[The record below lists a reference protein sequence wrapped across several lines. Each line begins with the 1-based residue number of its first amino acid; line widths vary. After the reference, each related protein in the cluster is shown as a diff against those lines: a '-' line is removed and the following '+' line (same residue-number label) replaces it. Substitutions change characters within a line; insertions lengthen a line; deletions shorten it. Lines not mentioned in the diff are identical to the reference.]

1 MAWEDAPEI
10 VGFLF
15 FDTKHPNMVKIMTMM
30 EQLQDAWE
38 AKDLDR
44 VLDMLSED
52 LEIRILHVNQTI
64 KGAGAHEM
72 VKQMVLDEETTSTD
86 FRIIYENDECAVTWE
101 RIKGEMNGQVSIVQL
116 FRDNKIYYQEVSLIE
131 DPT

>member
-1 MAWEDAPEI
+1 MVHNAETSWGFLAWEDAPEI

-15 FDTKHPNMVKIMTMM
+15 FDMKHPNMVKIMTMM

-38 AKDLDR
+38 TKDLDR
-44 VLDMLSED
+44 VMNMLSED

-72 VKQMVLDEETTSTD
+72 VK
-86 FRIIYENDECAVTWE
+86 
-101 RIKGEMNGQVSIVQL
+101 
-116 FRDNKIYYQEVSLIE
+116 
-131 DPT
+131 

>member
-1 MAWEDAPEI
+1 
-10 VGFLF
+10 
-15 FDTKHPNMVKIMTMM
+15 M

-72 VKQMVLDEETTSTD
+72 VQQMVLDEETTSTD
-86 FRIIYENDECAVTWE
+86 FRIIYENDECSVTWE
-101 RIKGEMNGQVSIVQL
+101 RIKGEINGQVSIVQL
-116 FRDNKIYYQEVSLIE
+116 FRDKKIYYQEVSLIE

>member
-1 MAWEDAPEI
+1 MDAPEI

-15 FDTKHPNMVKIMTMM
+15 FETKHPNMVKIMTMM

-72 VKQMVLDEETTSTD
+72 VQQMVLDEETTSTN

-116 FRDNKIYYQEVSLIE
+116 FRDKKIYYQEVSLIE
-131 DPT
+131 DPK

>member
-1 MAWEDAPEI
+1 
-10 VGFLF
+10 
-15 FDTKHPNMVKIMTMM
+15 MVKIMTMM

-86 FRIIYENDECAVTWE
+86 FRIIYENDECSVTWE
-101 RIKGEMNGQVSIVQL
+101 RIKGEINGQVSIVQL